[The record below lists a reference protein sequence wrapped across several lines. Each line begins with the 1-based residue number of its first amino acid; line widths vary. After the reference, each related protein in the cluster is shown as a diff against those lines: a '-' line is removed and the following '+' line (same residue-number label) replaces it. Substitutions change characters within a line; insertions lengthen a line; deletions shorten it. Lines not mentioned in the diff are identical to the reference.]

1 MQIYNLAFKKL
12 TEQKSSTG
20 NPECDLFCKIV
31 MGDPSDNIKSVL
43 KKCGPKTALK
53 CFENRS
59 YFEERMKTENAY
71 ELYKLNETLV
81 DFNKIPGNLVE
92 EFLQSISAFF

>member
-1 MQIYNLAFKKL
+1 
-12 TEQKSSTG
+12 
-20 NPECDLFCKIV
+20 

-53 CFENRS
+53 CFENRA

-81 DFNKIPGNLVE
+81 DFNKIPEELVK
-92 EFLQSISAFF
+92 EFLQSLQSSTHF

>member
-1 MQIYNLAFKKL
+1 
-12 TEQKSSTG
+12 
-20 NPECDLFCKIV
+20 

-59 YFEERMKTENAY
+59 YFDDRMKTENAY
-71 ELYKLNETLV
+71 NLYNLNKTLV
-81 DFNKIPGNLVE
+81 DFNEIPEDLVK
-92 EFLQSISAFF
+92 EFLEGLANVHL

>member
-1 MQIYNLAFKKL
+1 LAYKKL
-12 TEQKSSTG
+12 TDQKSSTG

-53 CFENRS
+53 CFENRG
-59 YFEERMKTENAY
+59 YFEDRMKTENAY
-71 ELYKLNETLV
+71 NLYKLNKTLV
-81 DFNKIPGNLVE
+81 DFNEIPEALVK
-92 EFLQSISAFF
+92 EFLQKI